1 MNFNLTLDPFLY
13 DLFRTTVAIVIA
25 IVFVLVNV
33 IIFIYLE
40 RKIWARSMQ
49 RMGPT
54 YVGKWGSLQLVA
66 DLIKLIAKEIII
78 PSKANRIAFL
88 LLPILVAIVS
98 LMIAIILPYD
108 YVVFKTLLIFMPLFP
123 SITFL
128 NNFIVS
134 NSFTAG
140 LFIIYVILGLNP
152 ILILLAGWVSNNKY
166 TVVGGFR
173 AAAQLLS
180 FEIPLLIVVAS
191 VIILT
196 NTLDLY
202 KIVEFQQKVWL
213 IELAPLAF
221 VLFIIVSLAE
231 GERTPF
237 DIPDAESEIIAGW
250 NTEYSAIPFG
260 LLLMGMYARA
270 FYSATLVAILFFG
283 GWLGPE
289 LPGFLEPFS
298 GPFWLMVKTYFFVI
312 LFIIIRAAFP
322 RFRIDQLLSLNW
334 AKLLPL
340 SIVNLIL
347 VVIAKYIVISAGLI
361 T

>member
-1 MNFNLTLDPFLY
+1 MNFSLTLDPFLY
-13 DLFRTTVAIVIA
+13 DLFRATVSIIVVL
-25 IVFVLVNV
+25 VFVLINV

-40 RKIWARSMQ
+40 RKVWARSMQ

-54 YVGKWGSLQLVA
+54 YVGKWGTLQLVA
-66 DLIKLIAKEIII
+66 DLIKLIAKEIIV
-78 PSKANRIAFL
+78 PSKSNRIAFL
-88 LLPILVAIVS
+88 LMPILVAIVS
-98 LMIAIILPYD
+98 LMIAIIFPYD
-108 YVVFKTLLIFMPLFP
+108 YVIFQSLMIFQPIFP
-123 SITFL
+123 SVTIL
-128 NNFIVS
+128 KDFIVS

-140 LFIIYVILGLNP
+140 FFIIYVVLGLNP
-152 ILILLAGWVSNNKY
+152 ILILLAGWISNNKY

-191 VIILT
+191 VVLLA

-202 KIVEFQQKVWL
+202 KIVELQQNIWFVE
-213 IELAPLAF
+213 IAPLAF
-221 VLFIIVSLAE
+221 ILFIIVSLAE

-283 GWLGPE
+283 GWLGPT
-289 LPGFLEPFS
+289 LPGFLAPIS

-312 LFIIIRAAFP
+312 LLIVIRAAFP
-322 RFRIDQLLSLNW
+322 RYRIDQLLSLNW
-334 AKLLPL
+334 VKLLPL

-347 VVIAKYIVISAGLI
+347 VIVAKYIVVSSGLI
-361 T
+361 I